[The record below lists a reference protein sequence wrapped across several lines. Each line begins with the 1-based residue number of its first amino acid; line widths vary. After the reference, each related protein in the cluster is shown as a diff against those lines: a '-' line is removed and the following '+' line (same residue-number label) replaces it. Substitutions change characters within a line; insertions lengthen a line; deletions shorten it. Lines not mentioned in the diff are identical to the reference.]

1 MPDDQ
6 QAVLSRGD
14 VRIVVLV
21 EAVACAVVH
30 DLRFEIGAIV
40 LDGSHCAVLS
50 VRPDE
55 ALRKRMAL
63 GLQGQERLWQR
74 SALLRRASLKS
85 SGMVN
90 LPGGPSM
97 KSLRG

>member
-14 VRIVVLV
+14 LRIVVLV
-21 EAVACAVVH
+21 EAVARAVLH
-30 DLRFEIGAIV
+30 DLRFGIGAIV
-40 LDGSHCAVLS
+40 LDGSHFVVLS
-50 VRPDE
+50 VRPDQV
-55 ALRKRMAL
+55 LRKRMAL
-63 GLQGQERLWQR
+63 RLQVQERLWQR
-74 SALLRRASLKS
+74 SALPRRASLKS

-90 LPGGPSM
+90 LLGGLSM

>member
-6 QAVLSRGD
+6 QAILSRD
-14 VRIVVLV
+14 DLRIVVLV
-21 EAVACAVVH
+21 EAVARAVVH
-30 DLRFEIGAIV
+30 DLRFEVGAIV

-50 VRPDE
+50 VRPDQ

-63 GLQGQERLWQR
+63 RLQVQERLWQR
-74 SALLRRASLKS
+74 SALPRRASLKS

-90 LPGGPSM
+90 LLGGLSM